1 MSKRGDST
9 KAALA
14 RRVFGSDF
22 DASEL
27 TSAECVSEINGL
39 RRHLRSIHRSDK
51 SEIAETW
58 ACIARVRVR
67 QLAIANKEATVAQVA
82 ALKEEAEWSKIR
94 SISEPNNG
102 SRQRAD
108 G

>member
-1 MSKRGDST
+1 MSKRSEST
-9 KAALA
+9 KATFT

-51 SEIAETW
+51 CEIAETL
-58 ACIARVRVR
+58 ACIAQVRVR
-67 QLAIANKEATVAQVA
+67 QLAIANKEAAVAQVA

-94 SISEPNNG
+94 STSEPNNG
-102 SRQRAD
+102 SRRRAD